1 MIDSFR
7 FFTAVLLQILY
18 WLFLL
23 AICVQCSYVF
33 YFFARIFFLP
43 RYSDKGIQQ
52 PVSVI
57 ICAHNEAP
65 NLLVNLPSVLSQK
78 YKDSVGKPL
87 YEVVVVNDASSDNT
101 EDILNSLKIKYPHLI
116 IVDVSADTYRT
127 LPGKKFALSY
137 GVAAASHEWLLMTDA
152 DCRPA
157 SEHWLSSM
165 VAPLSKNKDIVLGY
179 GAHRSAPGLLNTFI
193 RWETVHTFLQY
204 STYAVAGNPYM
215 GVGRNLACTRQ
226 TMIEAQEAPIW
237 GSLPSGD
244 DDFLVRIM
252 ADNSN
257 TAVVSTPV
265 AFTYTDAKN
274 TVDEWVSQKQ
284 RHLST
289 GKYYKTISI
298 LLLGFYACSHA
309 LMWLAFILLLFT
321 VVAKAALVAVAV
333 RCLLYWPIMAY
344 AAHRLR
350 EKKLFTL
357 LPLFDFGWMIYNF
370 AFAPYVLW
378 KNKKQWK

>member
-1 MIDSFR
+1 
-7 FFTAVLLQILY
+7 
-18 WLFLL
+18 
-23 AICVQCSYVF
+23 VF
-33 YFFARIFFLP
+33 YFFGRIFFLP
-43 RYSDKGIQQ
+43 RYTDKGGQQ

-57 ICAHNEAP
+57 VCAHNEAP
-65 NLLVNLPSVLSQK
+65 NLLANLPSVLSQK
-78 YKDSVGKPL
+78 YKDGVGKSL
-87 YEVVVVNDASSDNT
+87 YEVVVVNDASTDNT
-101 EDILNSLKIKYPHLI
+101 EDVLNSLKIKYPHLI
-116 IVDVSADTYRT
+116 IVEVSADTYRT

-137 GVAAASHEWLLMTDA
+137 GVAAASNEWLLMTDA
-152 DCRPA
+152 DCKPA
-157 SEHWLSSM
+157 GEHWLGSM
-165 VAPLSKNKDIVLGY
+165 VAPLAYGKEIVLGY
-179 GAHRSAPGLLNTFI
+179 GAHRTTSGLLNAFI

-204 STYAVAGNPYM
+204 STYAMAGTPYM

-226 TMIEAQEAPIW
+226 TMLEAQEAPIW

-257 TAVVSTPV
+257 TAVVSTPR

-274 TVDEWVSQKQ
+274 SVDEWVAQKQ

-289 GKYYKTISI
+289 GKYYKAISI

-321 VVAKAALVAVAV
+321 IVAKAALVAVAV
-333 RCLLYWPIMAY
+333 RCLLYWPVMAY
-344 AAHRLR
+344 TAHRLR